1 MIVIIRKRTLSFD
14 AIAIPA
20 FCAHIVIDD
29 TDYGKKE
36 CFLGE
41 KSGSRGFLAP
51 SPHNTLHAGPHRA
64 FHLEW

>member
-36 CFLGE
+36 CFLGRN
-41 KSGSRGFLAP
+41 KGSEP
-51 SPHNTLHAGPHRA
+51 KENTLV
-64 FHLEW
+64 HLR